1 MQRWT
6 SLRGVL
12 WRAACGALVLAC
24 AQTAVAQQGLAAEQD
39 AARRGVLNG
48 QLKPL
53 NSVIAEISRQY
64 SGRVIDVETKRGRK
78 GELRYEI
85 KLIDAR
91 GNKHEVLVDAA
102 TGAVVAQESDWPT
115 QPVAPAQMAR
125 YIKQLEQR
133 YGARVSEVEFERD
146 AQGQAVYEVK
156 LSDKPTGQMK
166 LLMDVATGEVLNPP
180 KAGAA
185 KVAIKPMWAM
195 LESLPPRF
203 AGLVMEVE
211 LETGPQRRPY
221 YSVELLQANGFKLE
235 LEVDAV
241 TLEVTRQKVDD

>member
-1 MQRWT
+1 M
-6 SLRGVL
+6 
-12 WRAACGALVLAC
+12 AACAALLLAC
-24 AQTAVAQQGLAAEQD
+24 APALAAPPLAVPAEQE

-64 SGRVIDVETKRGRK
+64 NGRVIDVETERGRK

-85 KLIDAR
+85 KLIDAQGR
-91 GNKHEVLVDAA
+91 KHEVLVDAA

-115 QPVAPAQMAR
+115 QPVPPAQMAR
-125 YIKQLEQR
+125 YIKKLEQR

-156 LSDKPTGQMK
+156 LSEKPAGQMK
-166 LLMDVATGEVLNPP
+166 LLMDVSTGEVIHPPQGAAP
-180 KAGAA
+180 KA
-185 KVAIKPMWAM
+185 AIKPMWAL
-195 LESLPPRF
+195 LESLHPRF
-203 AGLVMEVE
+203 AGLVLEVE
-211 LETGPQRRPY
+211 LETDHRREPH
-221 YSVELLQANGFKLE
+221 YSVELLQPNGHKLE

-241 TLEVTRQKVDD
+241 TLQVLRQKIDD

>member
-1 MQRWT
+1 MG
-6 SLRGVL
+6 LV
-12 WRAACGALVLAC
+12 AACAAAALLLAC
-24 AQTAVAQQGLAAEQD
+24 APALAAPPLGVPVEQE

-53 NSVIAEISRQY
+53 NSVIAEISRKY
-64 SGRVIDVETKRGRK
+64 NGRVIDVETERGRK

-85 KLIDAR
+85 KLIDAQGR
-91 GNKHEVLVDAA
+91 KHEVLVDAA

-115 QPVAPAQMAR
+115 QPVPPAQMAR
-125 YIKQLEQR
+125 YIKRLEQR

-156 LSDKPTGQMK
+156 LSEKPAGQMK
-166 LLMDVATGEVLNPP
+166 LLMDVSTGEVIHPPQGAAP
-180 KAGAA
+180 KA
-185 KVAIKPMWAM
+185 AIKPMWAL

-203 AGLVMEVE
+203 AGLVLEVE
-211 LETGPQRRPY
+211 LETDHRRQPH
-221 YSVELLQANGFKLE
+221 YSVELLQPDGHKLE

-241 TLEVTRQKVDD
+241 TLQVLRQKVDE

>member
-6 SLRGVL
+6 SLL
-12 WRAACGALVLAC
+12 PCAACAALVLALAC
-24 AQTAVAQQGLAAEQD
+24 TPALAAPPGMAAEQD

-64 SGRVIDVETKRGRK
+64 NGRVIDVETERGRK

-85 KLIDAR
+85 KLIDAQGR
-91 GNKHEVLVDAA
+91 KHEVLVDAA

-115 QPVAPAQMAR
+115 QPVGPAQMAR
-125 YIKQLEQR
+125 YIKRLEQR
-133 YGARVSEVEFERD
+133 FGARVSEVEFERD

-156 LSDKPTGQMK
+156 LSEKPAGQMK
-166 LLMDVATGEVLNPP
+166 LLMDVSTGEVIHAPQGAAP
-180 KAGAA
+180 KAS
-185 KVAIKPMWAM
+185 IKPMWAM
-195 LESLPPRF
+195 LESLHPRF

-211 LETGPQRRPY
+211 LETDHRRQPH
-221 YSVELLQANGFKLE
+221 YSVELLQPNGHKLE

-241 TLEVTRQKVDD
+241 TLQVLRQRVDE

>member
-6 SLRGVL
+6 GLRGVL

-24 AQTAVAQQGLAAEQD
+24 AQAVAAQQGLAAEQD

-64 SGRVIDVETKRGRK
+64 NGRVIDVETKRGRK

-180 KAGAA
+180 RAGAA

-195 LESLPPRF
+195 LESLQPRF

-241 TLEVTRQKVDD
+241 TLQVLRQKVDD